1 MKLHQDMVTSPK
13 VIVELG
19 MGDGRLLKTISEND
33 HDNNSFYIGI
43 EVDKSQYEQAIS
55 QIKLVNVKL
64 LNGSFEDVL
73 PAFSDNSLY
82 RVISVL
88 PDPKYIDQLKEHE
101 WKYLYKIVYEKLK
114 NYGTLELVTEITD
127 DLLQE
132 VSDQVYN
139 KWIEWLKSTFQSM
152 GFKRITS
159 REGAPP
165 EYSSRC
171 IDQFRADPKRI
182 RMVTLDLKKIIY

>member
-1 MKLHQDMVTSPK
+1 MKFHQYMANSPK

-19 MGDGRLLKTISEND
+19 MGDGRLLKAISEND
-33 HDNNSFYIGI
+33 HDKNSFYIGI

-55 QIKLVNVKL
+55 QNKLVNVKL
-64 LNGSFEDVL
+64 LNGSFEDIL
-73 PAFSDNSLY
+73 SAFSDNSLY
-82 RVISVL
+82 HVISVL
-88 PDPKYIDQLKEHE
+88 PDPKYIDQLKEHK
-101 WKYLYKIVYEKLK
+101 WKYLYKIVYEKLE

-139 KWIEWLKSTFQSM
+139 KWIEWLKSTFQSI
-152 GFKRITS
+152 GFKEITS

-182 RMVTLDLKKIIY
+182 RMVTLDLKKMIY

>member
-1 MKLHQDMVTSPK
+1 MKFHQDMANSQK

-19 MGDGRLLKTISEND
+19 MGDGRLLRAISEND

-55 QIKLVNVKL
+55 QNKLVNVRL
-64 LNGSFEDVL
+64 LNGWFEDIL

-82 RVISVL
+82 RVIFVL
-88 PDPKYIDQLKEHE
+88 PDPKYIDQLKEHK
-101 WKYLYKIVYEKLK
+101 WKYLYKIVYEKLE

-127 DLLQE
+127 DLLQV
-132 VSDQVYN
+132 VSDQVYD
-139 KWIEWLKSTFQSM
+139 KWIEWLKSTFQSI
-152 GFKRITS
+152 GFKEITS

-182 RMVTLDLKKIIY
+182 RMVTLDLKKMIY

>member
-13 VIVELG
+13 VIVEMG

-88 PDPKYIDQLKEHE
+88 PDPKYIDQLKEQK

-132 VSDQVYN
+132 VSDQVYY

-152 GFKRITS
+152 GFKRVTS

>member
-13 VIVELG
+13 VIVEMG

-88 PDPKYIDQLKEHE
+88 PDPKYIDQLKEHK

-152 GFKRITS
+152 GFKRITY

>member
-1 MKLHQDMVTSPK
+1 MELHQDMVNSPK

-43 EVDKSQYEQAIS
+43 EVDKFQYEQAIS

-64 LNGSFEDVL
+64 LNGSFEDIL
-73 PAFSDNSLY
+73 PAFSDNSVY

-88 PDPKYIDQLKEHE
+88 PDPKYIDQLKQHK
-101 WKYLYKIVYEKLK
+101 WKFVYEIVYKKLK
-114 NYGTLELVTEITD
+114 NYGTLDLVTEITD

-132 VSDQVYN
+132 VPEQVYN
-139 KWIEWLKSTFQSM
+139 RWVEWLAYTFESM
-152 GFKRITS
+152 GFQIVTV
-159 REGAPP
+159 REGSPE
-165 EYSSRC
+165 EYSS
-171 IDQFRADPKRI
+171 
-182 RMVTLDLKKIIY
+182 

>member
-1 MKLHQDMVTSPK
+1 MKFHQDMANSPK

-19 MGDGRLLKTISEND
+19 MGDGRLLKAISEND
-33 HDNNSFYIGI
+33 HDNNYFYIGI

-55 QIKLVNVKL
+55 QNKLVNVRL
-64 LNGSFEDVL
+64 LNGSFEDML

-82 RVISVL
+82 RVISIL
-88 PDPKYIDQLKEHE
+88 PDPKYIDQLEEHK
-101 WKYLYKIVYEKLK
+101 WKYLYKIVYEKLE

-139 KWIEWLKSTFQSM
+139 KWIEWLKSTFQSI
-152 GFKRITS
+152 GFKEITS

-182 RMVTLDLKKIIY
+182 RMVTLDLKKM

>member
-1 MKLHQDMVTSPK
+1 MKFHQYMANSPK

-19 MGDGRLLKTISEND
+19 MGDGRLLKAISGND
-33 HDNNSFYIGI
+33 HDKNSFYIGI

-55 QIKLVNVKL
+55 QNKLVNVKL
-64 LNGSFEDVL
+64 LNGSFEDIL

-88 PDPKYIDQLKEHE
+88 PDPKYIDQLKEQK
-101 WKYLYKIVYEKLK
+101 WKYLYKIVYEKLE

-139 KWIEWLKSTFQSM
+139 KWIEWLKYTFQSM
-152 GFKRITS
+152 GFQRVTS

-182 RMVTLDLKKIIY
+182 RMVTLDLKKMIY